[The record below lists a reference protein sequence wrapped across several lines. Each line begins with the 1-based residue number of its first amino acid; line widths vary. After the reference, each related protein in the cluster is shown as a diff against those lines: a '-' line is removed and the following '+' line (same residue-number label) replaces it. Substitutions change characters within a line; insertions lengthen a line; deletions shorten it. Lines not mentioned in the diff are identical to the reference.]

1 MAHDLKAACA
11 PNFAACVEAAM
22 QLKFPIIV
30 LFFPRS
36 SGCWAWGHAEIVSL
50 PQVIERAATKN
61 SLLCRSRSRRESIG
75 QVIAGDLR

>member
-30 LFFPRS
+30 LFSPGF
-36 SGCWAWGHAEIVSL
+36 SGDSAWRRAEVVSL
-50 PQVIERAATKN
+50 PQIIERAPTKN
-61 SLLCRSRSRRESIG
+61 SMLRRSRYPRD
-75 QVIAGDLR
+75 IAGDQR

>member
-30 LFFPRS
+30 LFFLRS
-36 SGCWAWGHAEIVSL
+36 SGCSAWGHAETVSF
-50 PQVIERAATKN
+50 PQVIERAPTKN
-61 SLLCRSRSRRESIG
+61 SFLHISRYWRESIA
-75 QVIAGDLR
+75 QVIAGDFR